1 MILLFNV
8 FIINSITIQFPQKRR
23 KEEKK
28 ESNQTKNELGF
39 IFIPD
44 TALENPENNE
54 LDYSRIAE
62 ELAKKIANIKKES
75 SFSIGL
81 VAPWRYG
88 KTTFLNFQQNK

>member
-28 ESNQTKNELGF
+28 ENELGF